1 MKQKDIAVIALI
13 VVISMFISIIVSK
26 LVISTPKNRQQK
38 VEVVE
43 KITPEFNRPDTKFF
57 NKDAI
62 NPTQTIQI
70 GGDANAKPFNG
81 N

>member
-1 MKQKDIAVIALI
+1 MKQKDIFTIGFIIILSAI
-13 VVISMFISIIVSK
+13 ISLFVSN
-26 LVISTPKNRQQK
+26 LLFASPKNRKQK

-43 KITPEFNRPDTKFF
+43 KISSEFSTPDKKFF

-70 GGDANAKPFNG
+70 GDNSNTKPFNG